1 MVRMSNW
8 TTRKESWNGVE
19 VFTVSIRHV
28 QQYLGLVGVH
38 TVSCR
43 LYHQLV
49 WCQQFVS
56 VSLGSQRRDG
66 AGRPLVDRHLRV
78 VWPPA
83 RSDHRGLECS
93 RQQPGDTTSRNQQ
106 SSVTESSA
114 VEGREELGD
123 EWFGWHRCH
132 RECKDRGR
140 RFATRYGAAL
150 DCHLLSFFMT
160 RDIPDWTR
168 TLDR

>member
-1 MVRMSNW
+1 MRHFFSGLQYIWVA
-8 TTRKESWNGVE
+8 GVGDCNARA
-19 VFTVSIRHV
+19 RHRNPRRV
-28 QQYLGLVGVH
+28 AAHVGVP
-38 TVSCR
+38 
-43 LYHQLV
+43 
-49 WCQQFVS
+49 
-56 VSLGSQRRDG
+56 GPQRRDG

-123 EWFGWHRCH
+123 GWFGWHRCH

-150 DCHLLSFFMT
+150 DCHLLPFFMT
-160 RDIPDWTR
+160 RNIPDL
-168 TLDR
+168 TLTLQ